1 MVGGRS
7 AARGGAPALGE
18 VVTHRAEEVDED
30 VELHLRIRAAELEV
44 IVKGVR
50 KRHRLREHG
59 RSGGKDGEQAGRHH
73 GELYAGCLAIIVC
86 T

>member
-1 MVGGRS
+1 
-7 AARGGAPALGE
+7 

-30 VELHLRIRAAELEV
+30 VELHLRIRTAELDV

-59 RSGGKDGEQAGRHH
+59 RSGGKDASKRAAIVVNVM
-73 GELYAGCLAIIVC
+73 YAGVSRICE
-86 T
+86 